1 VSISNYSG
9 ENIEWHQKKIREYF
23 DECFNTIYNPFLC
36 MSDTLL
42 IPSLLDFINDETHT
56 GPEAESAKAFLNDQ
70 QITIIAMIT
79 DCVQQLQSMMQK
91 GGFAGLVPLLDDFLA
106 DLSEDESQDPVIKTQ
121 HLKKVI
127 EDFANYNTIFNEV
140 HPKITEIR
148 NAANSIISG
157 CDVISINELINP
169 DPTEVVRDF
178 DDFATRDKAYGFVP
192 EFNQK
197 FLTFHEEHSNDI
209 AGSTF
214 KQLLDDIVRLLKSI
228 IDGMNKGTF
237 DITRY
242 EETKGNIRWIDP
254 KDVEGLEAYLRT
266 YKLYLQGLVDRCQ
279 VYKYDPVNMSSG
291 NYINDRTDL
300 EVGTDTKITFRRFYN
315 ARSEF
320 KGAMGRGWCCNSDV
334 HLYKEDNGDI
344 RAIYIDGREGIY
356 RKPENSKAAQKENT
370 PELTFDGEEGATNK
384 SSSVS
389 ETYYEIH
396 GEPGK
401 LVEDN
406 YGYKLIRE
414 DLSYEEYDKDGYLV
428 AKGDNTGENTRY
440 TLGVFTK
447 NDDNGE
453 SIRYALP
460 VKIET
465 KEGSYIS
472 LSYNED
478 GILTRVS
485 TSQGKN
491 VTYGYEK
498 REDEYFLTAATYPN
512 GSTRRYTYNEAGL
525 IQNVISP
532 DGIIALTNE
541 YDEQRRVIHQIFP
554 DGGEMSYSYDD
565 EKNITTATEQNGLKV
580 EYLSDE
586 RGRHTGTR
594 YIGLSDDYASQDFE
608 NGKNII
614 EEKYT
619 YNERNQKT
627 SVTDKNGH
635 TVRFSYDNR
644 GNLTKIV
651 GPEGLSE
658 SYTYDAGGRL
668 IAKKDSEGNS
678 YRFIYDFD
686 GNLYCV
692 TDPLGNRTK
701 YDYKDGRVVRIRDAE
716 NNAISVTY
724 DEKGNISSITDK
736 VGVTTRYICDNSG
749 RVTKTID
756 AEGNET
762 SYTMDESDN
771 ITSVTDPLGNTTSYT
786 YNAADLLTEVINPD
800 GTTRR
805 WDYNEI
811 GHLAFYTDESDHTTA
826 IRYNTSWKEESITLP
841 NGGMMHYDYDLLGN
855 LVKIT
860 DPMGRKT
867 VYSHDNNG
875 NVLTVGTE
883 INKEE
888 NDGTLTETIIKNSYT
903 YDKLG
908 RIKTETDGEGNTT
921 TYDYDKNGNL
931 TCKTDALGG
940 KTCYE
945 YDALG
950 RVIKVTD
957 AIGREESCT
966 YDKNGN
972 IKTVTDAAGVVT
984 ENHYEKGRLL
994 KVTQRSADNEAP
1006 EIIINEFEYDSC
1018 GRICKQVERDG
1029 FTLFYEYD
1037 KAGRANKV
1045 TGSNGRVMVYS
1056 YDSMG
1061 RVIETDDC
1069 GTITKYRYTG
1079 TGKLSSVIDAL
1090 GNETRYTYNDLD
1102 LLSSVERA
1110 EGTIENEITD
1120 DNFPQVDGKGHIT
1133 VYEHDLSGK
1142 LVSVTDALGQK
1153 DIYRYDESGELI
1165 SQIDRDGNETIYTRD
1180 KNGNITG
1187 IKYADGNEVRYKY
1200 NAIAVLE
1207 EVKEKIGLTKIESDI
1222 LGRTIKVTDP
1232 NGETV
1237 GYEYG
1242 PKDEKTAVIYPDG
1255 KRAEY
1260 RYDVLGR
1267 LLELKNVGAGNSD
1280 SDEIIRYS
1288 YDDNGHLSKKIFPNG
1303 AGTCY
1308 DYYQGGLL
1316 KSLTS
1321 ADKDGILDRYEYAY
1335 NEKGNRT
1342 QIKRYRR
1349 DLRNVSGTYDYAY
1362 DELGRLT
1369 ESKKDGILQN
1379 SYSYDAF
1386 GNRIAEETEG
1396 VRTTYSYDVVD
1407 RLIGKIE
1414 HTGTNSAETL
1424 NTAYAYD
1431 RRGNLIREYENDALT
1446 KTYDFNLQ
1454 GMLEKSVVSPD
1465 TELQKK
1471 ISYTYNFMG
1480 QRVSKK
1486 SDLEEI
1492 RYLTDITRD
1501 HSNLLKETVNG
1512 KARTY
1517 TYDASVVSFST
1528 DRENFYYQT
1537 DELGSTMYLTG
1548 TDGASYSPYAYDPFG
1563 NRLDPK
1569 TGRRKGYSVDGNII
1583 QPFAFTGYREEENG
1597 LYYAQARSY
1606 DPRSGRFTGED
1617 KVRGMLV
1624 FPETQNHYIYC
1635 WNAPLGLVDNNGL
1648 FPTALAG
1655 AIGGGIIGGISYS
1668 VGAAIN
1674 GDFSWKG
1681 LAASSAGGAATGAL
1695 MCSGVTDP
1703 RILGAAYAGT
1713 SAFVTGAI
1721 DTAQAAY
1728 KTYKSGGSASDVAK
1742 TVAVGLGNTAVSTV
1756 ANAGIG
1762 ALGGAL
1768 FSGVGKAGAVGIG
1781 AISRGG
1787 ATLID
1792 ELRDDKKGVNVG
1804 RVIRS
1809 SAAGAAEAY
1818 TAMTMFSGLK
1828 VGIDQG
1834 GTGTEIVKT
1843 TLGAIKGN
1851 ISSDV
1856 SSLKYG
1862 AIKTIAKLLPG
1873 MGSPAPVDVMCAGE
1887 NGSNTADKGYFQDKK
1902 GRWRRPNGHFASKK
1916 EIRVNEI
1923 DLSDEAKII
1932 NKKFSGKN
1940 FGVEESYE
1948 ASLGEVEK
1956 NNIVDANRRTTCKLN
1971 ENLGKKLDC
1980 SNYDSSVTNAELK
1993 RIEELRNSVPK
2004 INQDTVMQKVISAKD
2019 YSHYIDGTYRQ
2030 VGNCVA
2036 RACDAVPYTT
2046 NGDSAY
2052 RNLRLDYPGTV
2063 FEGLQNGEDMYVIR
2077 FTSKH
2082 VPSNSDI
2089 PLKNDNLPPC
2099 TGTGFVGSENH
2110 LIPEYK
2116 YPYTDVSEGA
2126 IYQID
2131 QDGNESMV
2139 AVWDQFENKFT
2150 DMITG
2155 E

>member
-1 VSISNYSG
+1 MGTSNYSG

-70 QITIIAMIT
+70 QITIVAMIT

-140 HPKITEIR
+140 HPKVTEIR
-148 NAANSIISG
+148 NKANSIVSG

-169 DPTEVVRDF
+169 DPAASVRAF
-178 DDFATRDKAYGFVP
+178 DDFATRDKASGFVP

-254 KDVEGLEAYLRT
+254 KDVEGLEEYLRT

-320 KGAMGRGWCCNSDV
+320 KGAMGRGWSCNSDV

-344 RAIYIDGREGIY
+344 RMIYIDGREGIY
-356 RKPENSKAAQKENT
+356 RKPEDNKQVKKEQE
-370 PELTFDGEEGATNK
+370 PELTYDDAEQTVKAPE
-384 SSSVS
+384 VS

-512 GSTRRYTYNEAGL
+512 GSTRRYIYNEEGL
-525 IQNVISP
+525 IHKVISP

-594 YIGLSDDYASQDFE
+594 YIGLSDDYASQDVE

-658 SYTYDAGGRL
+658 SYTYDAEGRL

-736 VGVTTRYICDNSG
+736 VGVTTRYICDNAG

-921 TYDYDKNGNL
+921 TYDYDKNGKL

-994 KVTQRSADNEAP
+994 KVTQKTADNDAP

-1165 SQIDRDGNETIYTRD
+1165 SQIDRDGNETVYTRD

-1280 SDEIIRYS
+1280 EIIRYS
-1288 YDDNGHLSKKIFPNG
+1288 YDDNGHLSKKLFPNG

-1414 HTGTNSAETL
+1414 HTGINSAETL
-1424 NTAYAYD
+1424 NTSYAYD

-1668 VGAAIN
+1668 VGAAIS

-1762 ALGGAL
+1762 AIGGAL

-1851 ISSDV
+1851 ISSDI

-1862 AIKTIAKLLPG
+1862 AIKAIARLLPG
-1873 MGSPAPVDVMCAGE
+1873 MGSPAPVEVMCSGE
-1887 NGSNTADKGYFQDKK
+1887 SGSSTADKGYFQDKN
-1902 GRWRRPNGHFASKK
+1902 GRWHRQNGQFASKEEINSENVTLATK
-1916 EIRVNEI
+1916 EDLARIDTWKYRPSNKLYVKYKAVFDNPKYFNQKTGEI
-1923 DLSDEAKII
+1923 VWPPNGGAVP
-1932 NKKFSGKN
+1932 GTTKN
-1940 FGVEESYE
+1940 VTLKPGT
-1948 ASLGEVEK
+1948 L
-1956 NNIVDANRRTTCKLN
+1956 VDRY
-1971 ENLGKKLDC
+1971 GD
-1980 SNYDSSVTNAELK
+1980 DF
-1993 RIEELRNSVPK
+1993 
-2004 INQDTVMQKVISAKD
+2004 
-2019 YSHYIDGTYRQ
+2019 GTYTSPINTPYEQ
-2030 VGNCVA
+2030 
-2036 RACDAVPYTT
+2036 RALPPGTDSKPYSQFEVLKPIDAVEQ
-2046 NGDSAY
+2046 GEIAAWFD
-2052 RNLRLDYPGTV
+2052 LPGGGTQYCLPESIEYLIN
-2063 FEGLQNGEDMYVIR
+2063 EGYIR
-2077 FTSKH
+2077 RI
-2082 VPSNSDI
+2082 N
-2089 PLKNDNLPPC
+2089 
-2099 TGTGFVGSENH
+2099 
-2110 LIPEYK
+2110 
-2116 YPYTDVSEGA
+2116 
-2126 IYQID
+2126 
-2131 QDGNESMV
+2131 
-2139 AVWDQFENKFT
+2139 
-2150 DMITG
+2150 
-2155 E
+2155 

>member
-1 VSISNYSG
+1 MGTSNYSG

-140 HPKITEIR
+140 HPKVTEIR
-148 NAANSIISG
+148 NKANSIVSG

-169 DPTEVVRDF
+169 DPAASVRAF
-178 DDFATRDKAYGFVP
+178 DDFATRDKASGFVP

-320 KGAMGRGWCCNSDV
+320 KGAMGRGWSCNSDV

-512 GSTRRYTYNEAGL
+512 GSTRRYTYNEEGL
-525 IQNVISP
+525 IHKVISP

-594 YIGLSDDYASQDFE
+594 YIGLSDDYASQDVE

-658 SYTYDAGGRL
+658 SYTYDAEGRL

-875 NVLTVGTE
+875 NVITVGTE

-931 TCKTDALGG
+931 ICKIDALGG
-940 KTCYE
+940 QTCYE

-994 KVTQRSADNEAP
+994 KVTQKTADNDAP

-1045 TGSNGRVMVYS
+1045 TGSNGRVMVYF

-1165 SQIDRDGNETIYTRD
+1165 SQIDRDGNETVYTRD

-1232 NGETV
+1232 TGETV

-1267 LLELKNVGAGNSD
+1267 LLELKKVGAGNSD

-1288 YDDNGHLSKKIFPNG
+1288 YDDNGHLSKKLFPNG

-1335 NEKGNRT
+1335 NEKGNRA

-1349 DLRNVSGTYDYAY
+1349 DLRNVSGIYDYAY

-1424 NTAYAYD
+1424 NTTYAYD

-1617 KVRGMLV
+1617 RVRGIIE
-1624 FPETQNHYIYC
+1624 FPETRNHYLYCRNNPVIY
-1635 WNAPLGLVDNNGL
+1635 VDDNGL
-1648 FPTALAG
+1648 WPSLKDIGNGIKDAAVGMVTQFKEDPAKALVSLGTGIVVGAGTAAIAAACVAAAPASAAIAVGVLAYAG
-1655 AIGGGIIGGISYS
+1655 AGAFTGAVSSIAGQVVSKDFKKNGINWKEVGISTLGGAVGGAFFGGIS
-1668 VGAAIN
+1668 G
-1674 GDFSWKG
+1674 
-1681 LAASSAGGAATGAL
+1681 AASSAAASTAGSMATKIGSALTSKVGRYATAFIGGF
-1695 MCSGVTDP
+1695 
-1703 RILGAAYAGT
+1703 I
-1713 SAFVTGAI
+1713 
-1721 DTAQAAY
+1721 
-1728 KTYKSGGSASDVAK
+1728 GGSTADVAGQVMASNK
-1742 TVAVGLGNTAVSTV
+1742 TGLHKFEDVNAGHAIGTGIFGGIQGVATYGLSQTKPGQAFGNLINNKIVSPVYGLTAKGISALVKMCTAESGSNI
-1756 ANAGIG
+1756 ANAGYYQDEEGRWHRPNGEMSSEAKVDGKKYDIDKLSIAEIDRINTEAKNVG
-1762 ALGGAL
+1762 SRKTWRQFLEDPNNQAMYGTLEEAKEGYIKVVDVESPWPDGYDPKKHIVKLKEGDTFNMVLDKNQKVTRPGGFGIKEDVPSVDFARKDMAIKDDWKKDC
-1768 FSGVGKAGAVGIG
+1768 GKVAKFRV
-1781 AISRGG
+1781 
-1787 ATLID
+1787 
-1792 ELRDDKKGVNVG
+1792 KKGV
-1804 RVIRS
+1804 
-1809 SAAGAAEAY
+1809 ELY
-1818 TAMTMFSGLK
+1818 CPSGPIGPQ
-1828 VGIDQG
+1828 VD
-1834 GTGTEIVKT
+1834 TKT
-1843 TLGAIKGN
+1843 DT
-1851 ISSDV
+1851 
-1856 SSLKYG
+1856 Y
-1862 AIKTIAKLLPG
+1862 LPG
-1873 MGSPAPVDVMCAGE
+1873 NTSLTQYDLFNGMGTIDRNDYIEYVP
-1887 NGSNTADKGYFQDKK
+1887 GSM
-1902 GRWRRPNGHFASKK
+1902 RP
-1916 EIRVNEI
+1916 
-1923 DLSDEAKII
+1923 
-1932 NKKFSGKN
+1932 
-1940 FGVEESYE
+1940 
-1948 ASLGEVEK
+1948 
-1956 NNIVDANRRTTCKLN
+1956 LN
-1971 ENLGKKLDC
+1971 
-1980 SNYDSSVTNAELK
+1980 
-1993 RIEELRNSVPK
+1993 
-2004 INQDTVMQKVISAKD
+2004 
-2019 YSHYIDGTYRQ
+2019 
-2030 VGNCVA
+2030 
-2036 RACDAVPYTT
+2036 
-2046 NGDSAY
+2046 
-2052 RNLRLDYPGTV
+2052 
-2063 FEGLQNGEDMYVIR
+2063 
-2077 FTSKH
+2077 
-2082 VPSNSDI
+2082 
-2089 PLKNDNLPPC
+2089 
-2099 TGTGFVGSENH
+2099 
-2110 LIPEYK
+2110 
-2116 YPYTDVSEGA
+2116 
-2126 IYQID
+2126 
-2131 QDGNESMV
+2131 
-2139 AVWDQFENKFT
+2139 
-2150 DMITG
+2150 
-2155 E
+2155 

>member
-1 VSISNYSG
+1 MGVNGSG
-9 ENIEWHQKKIREYF
+9 DNIEWHQKKIREYF

-79 DCVQQLQSMMQK
+79 DCIQQLQSMMQK
-91 GGFAGLVPLLDDFLA
+91 GGFAGYVPLLEDFLA

-127 EDFANYNTIFNEV
+127 EDFSNYNTIFNEV

-266 YKLYLQGLVDRCQ
+266 YRLYLQGLVDRCQ

-291 NYINDRTDL
+291 NYINDRIDL
-300 EVGTDTKITFRRFYN
+300 EVGTDTTISFRRFYN

-320 KGAMGRGWCCNSDV
+320 KGAMGRGWSCNSDV

-447 NDDNGE
+447 TDDNGE

-512 GSTRRYTYNEAGL
+512 GSTRRYTYNEEGL
-525 IQNVISP
+525 IHKVISP

-541 YDEQRRVIHQIFP
+541 YDEQRRVIRQIFP

-565 EKNITTATEQNGLKV
+565 EKNITTATEQSGLKV

-586 RGRHTGTR
+586 RGRHIGTR
-594 YIGLSDDYASQDFE
+594 YVGLSAGYASQDVTDA
-608 NGKNII
+608 KNII

-619 YNERNQKT
+619 YNDRNQKT
-627 SVTDKNGH
+627 SITDKNGL
-635 TVRFSYDNR
+635 TTRLSYDNR

-651 GPEGLSE
+651 GPEGLCE
-658 SYTYDAGGRL
+658 SYTYDAEGRL

-678 YRFIYDFD
+678 YRYIYDLD
-686 GNLYCV
+686 GNLFCV

-701 YDYKDGRVVRIRDAE
+701 YDYQDGRVVRIRDAE
-716 NNAISVTY
+716 NNAVKIGY

-756 AEGNET
+756 AEGNVT

-867 VYSHDNNG
+867 VYSYDNNG
-875 NVLTVGTE
+875 NILTVGTE
-883 INKEE
+883 IDGSGDS
-888 NDGTLTETIIKNSYT
+888 NDTETIIKNSYT

-957 AIGREESCT
+957 AIGREEVCT

-972 IKTVTDAAGVVT
+972 IKTVTDAAGVET
-984 ENHYEKGRLL
+984 ENHYEKGRLI
-994 KVTQRSADNEAP
+994 KVTQRTADNSSDIQNAEAAND
-1006 EIIINEFEYDSC
+1006 EITLKLYDYDIC
-1018 GRICKQVERDG
+1018 GRVCRETERDG
-1029 FTLFYEYD
+1029 FSISYTYT
-1037 KAGRANKV
+1037 KTGRIDTV
-1045 TGSNGRVMVYS
+1045 TGSNGRKIKYS
-1056 YDSMG
+1056 YNSMG

-1069 GTITKYRYTG
+1069 GTKTRYSYTG
-1079 TGKLSSVIDAL
+1079 TGKIKSVTDAL
-1090 GNETRYTYNDLD
+1090 GNITRYSYNELD
-1102 LLSSVERA
+1102 LLSRIERIDSKK
-1110 EGTIENEITD
+1110 EDYDNSLPRTD
-1120 DNFPQVDGKGHIT
+1120 SNDKEFPSVDGRGHVT
-1133 VYEHDLSGK
+1133 TFEHDLSGK
-1142 LVSVTDALGQK
+1142 LISETDALLQK
-1153 DIYRYDESGELI
+1153 TAYSYDASGNMQSLT
-1165 SQIDRDGNETIYTRD
+1165 DRDGNETVYTRD

-1222 LGRTIKVTDP
+1222 LGRTIKVTDS

-1242 PKDEKTAVIYPDG
+1242 PRDEKTAVIYPDG

-1288 YDDNGHLSKKIFPNG
+1288 YDDNGHLSKKLFPNG

-1424 NTAYAYD
+1424 NTTYAYD

-1454 GMLEKSVVSPD
+1454 GMLEKSVVNPE

-1517 TYDASVVSFST
+1517 IYDVSVVSFST
-1528 DRENFYYQT
+1528 EKENFYYQT

-1569 TGRRKGYSVDGNII
+1569 TGRRKAYSVDGNII

-1597 LYYAQARSY
+1597 FYYAQARSY

-1617 KVRGMLV
+1617 KVRGLV
-1624 FPETQNHYIYC
+1624 TLPDSYNRYVYC
-1635 WNAPLGLVDNNGL
+1635 CNSPILFVDFNGL
-1648 FPTALAG
+1648 FPTILAG
-1655 AIGGGIIGGISYS
+1655 AIGGAVINTVAYT
-1668 VGAAIN
+1668 VGAVIS
-1674 GDFSWKG
+1674 GDKITVEG
-1681 LAASSAGGAATGAL
+1681 LASSAASGAVVGGMLGAGITNPAILGAAGGAASSLVSGAMNGQSGKELLHTTKVGALQGGVMGLAFSTLGPAATIATGAVMKGGQKL
-1695 MCSGVTDP
+1695 IEQVFDDNPGVDW
-1703 RILGAAYAGT
+1703 I
-1713 SAFVTGAI
+1713 S
-1721 DTAQAAY
+1721 
-1728 KTYKSGGSASDVAK
+1728 
-1742 TVAVGLGNTAVSTV
+1742 VGRHT
-1756 ANAGIG
+1756 
-1762 ALGGAL
+1762 LGGAAETGTAML
-1768 FSGVGKAGAVGIG
+1768 GYSKMGSYLSGKQKSIVGQKTEAAYNKMV
-1781 AISRGG
+1781 
-1787 ATLID
+1787 
-1792 ELRDDKKGVNVG
+1792 KGVKQTAYNAQRNIQQAVRNMG
-1804 RVIRS
+1804 EMLSPRNQLSTPEGFTFDAFGYENGAKYSKAS
-1809 SAAGAAEAY
+1809 SGGGGSREEILPSEKTHASARKTLLKELDSTGA
-1818 TAMTMFSGLK
+1818 FK
-1828 VGIDQG
+1828 
-1834 GTGTEIVKT
+1834 
-1843 TLGAIKGN
+1843 
-1851 ISSDV
+1851 
-1856 SSLKYG
+1856 
-1862 AIKTIAKLLPG
+1862 
-1873 MGSPAPVDVMCAGE
+1873 
-1887 NGSNTADKGYFQDKK
+1887 NGSNKSMGRLKQSYGYGKQI
-1902 GRWRRPNGHFASKK
+1902 GRQSF
-1916 EIRVNEI
+1916 
-1923 DLSDEAKII
+1923 D
-1932 NKKFSGKN
+1932 GK
-1940 FGVEESYE
+1940 V
-1948 ASLGEVEK
+1948 
-1956 NNIVDANRRTTCKLN
+1956 RW
-1971 ENLGKKLDC
+1971 
-1980 SNYDSSVTNAELK
+1980 
-1993 RIEELRNSVPK
+1993 
-2004 INQDTVMQKVISAKD
+2004 
-2019 YSHYIDGTYRQ
+2019 
-2030 VGNCVA
+2030 
-2036 RACDAVPYTT
+2036 
-2046 NGDSAY
+2046 
-2052 RNLRLDYPGTV
+2052 RLDYDETIGV
-2063 FEGLQNGEDMYVIR
+2063 HYNIENFSNGKGINANKKVIPIEI
-2077 FTSKH
+2077 TY
-2082 VPSNSDI
+2082 
-2089 PLKNDNLPPC
+2089 
-2099 TGTGFVGSENH
+2099 E
-2110 LIPEYK
+2110 EYR
-2116 YPYTDVSEGA
+2116 S
-2126 IYQID
+2126 IID
-2131 QDGNESMV
+2131 SWN
-2139 AVWDQFENKFT
+2139 
-2150 DMITG
+2150 
-2155 E
+2155 